1 MPPPRY
7 YRIVLWSLV
16 IFVLVVA
23 TPGWYIQKQLA
34 QKMHHLGERVGAL
47 EDRVAVLEGQVEVH
61 TIDKHDDGDKDT
73 ATDTREDDRQEPDE
87 ESSN

>member
-23 TPGWYIQKQLA
+23 TPGWYIQKRLA
-34 QKMHHLGERVGAL
+34 EKMHHLGERVGEL
-47 EDRVAVLEGQVEVH
+47 EDRVAVLERQVEVP
-61 TIDKHDDGDKDT
+61 TIVKHDDGHKDS
-73 ATDTREDDRQEPDE
+73 ATDTKEDGRGSQ
-87 ESSN
+87 